1 MQTFGIIG
9 GGMIAN
15 FHAQAIQA
23 MQGGKLGAIFAR
35 NPQKAKALGEQFNCK
50 SYSNLEE
57 FLADDAIN
65 IVTIA
70 TPSGAHLE
78 PTLAAAKAK
87 KHIICEKPLEVT
99 PARIQQMI
107 HVAKEEGVILSG
119 IFNRRFNPAVV
130 ALKEAVEQGRFGT
143 LSLCDAQIKW
153 YRDQAYY
160 DSATWRGTMAL
171 DGGGALMNQSIHTI
185 DLLLYLVGNVK
196 RLSASMAL
204 LTHENIEVEDTA
216 VAILEFENGARGT
229 IQGSTSCWSST
240 GHPAEVQI
248 CGSEGSVFLQDDGFK
263 VWDFKE
269 KNEPTST
276 AGRQDIY
283 VKDNLMQSN
292 KAGLGANDPKAIN
305 FIGHQRNFEDVVH
318 AIEEGRQPLI
328 TGEEALRSVQ
338 LIDAIY
344 RSAKSEGTW
353 IEM

>member
-9 GGMIAN
+9 GGMIAV
-15 FHAQAIQA
+15 FHAQAIQK
-23 MQGGKLGAIFAR
+23 MKGGQLGAIYAR
-35 NPQKAKALGEQFNCK
+35 NPQKAKELGERFHCK
-50 SYSNLEE
+50 FYSNLAK
-57 FLADDAIN
+57 FLADDSIG

-78 PTLAAAKAK
+78 PTIAAARAK

-99 PARIQQMI
+99 PSRIQQMI
-107 HVAKEEGVILSG
+107 DVANEEGVTLSG
-119 IFNRRFNPAVV
+119 IFNRRFNPAVT
-130 ALKEAVEQGRFGT
+130 ALKEAVEQERFGT

-153 YRDQAYY
+153 FRNQAYY

-196 RLSASMAL
+196 RLSASIAL

-240 GHPAEVQI
+240 GHPAEVQL
-248 CGSEGSVFLQDDGFK
+248 CGSEGSVFIQDDGFR

-269 KNEPTST
+269 KNK
-276 AGRQDIY
+276 QDIY
-283 VKDNLMQSN
+283 VKENLMQSN
-292 KAGLGANDPKAIN
+292 ESGLGANDPKAIN
-305 FIGHQRNFEDVVH
+305 FIGHQRNFEDVIN
-318 AIEEGRQPLI
+318 AIESRQKPLV
-328 TGEEALRSVQ
+328 TGEEAMRSVR

-344 RSAKSEGTW
+344 RSARSGGAW
-353 IEM
+353 IDLSIKD

>member
-9 GGMIAN
+9 GGMIAA
-15 FHAQAIQA
+15 FHAQAIQR
-23 MQGGKLGAIFAR
+23 MQGGQLGAIYAR
-35 NPQKAKALGEQFNCK
+35 NPQKAKELGEQYHCK
-50 SYSNLEE
+50 SYSNLDD
-57 FLADDAIN
+57 FLADDSIN

-78 PTLAAAKAK
+78 PTLAAARAK

-99 PARIQQMI
+99 PVRIQQMI
-107 HVAKEEGVILSG
+107 DVANEEGVILSG
-119 IFNRRFNPAVV
+119 IFNRRFNPAVT

-204 LTHENIEVEDTA
+204 LTHKNIEVEDTA

-240 GHPAEVQI
+240 GHPAEVQL
-248 CGSEGSVFLQDDGFK
+248 CGSEGSVFLQDDGFR

-269 KNEPTST
+269 KNKT
-276 AGRQDIY
+276 ASADRQDIY
-283 VKDNLMQSN
+283 VKENLMQSN
-292 KAGLGANDPKAIN
+292 KVGLGANDPKAIN
-305 FIGHQRNFEDVVH
+305 FIGHQRNFEDVVN
-318 AIEEGRQPLI
+318 AIESGRRPLI
-328 TGEEALRSVQ
+328 TGEEAMRSVQ

-344 RSAKSEGTW
+344 KSAKSGGEW
-353 IEM
+353 INL